1 MQSSRAEE
9 FIDYRI
15 DFFPFAYAVI
25 IPNLLYC
32 SLFSALIFLPKQ
44 SPFVSSLW
52 IISESEALFGA
63 IELLAKIAPT
73 LHKRRQELLLLYFP
87 DQNNLWWWT
96 FFEVKSGPNPPGV
109 SVYCDD
115 FVCRL
120 LS

>member
-9 FIDYRI
+9 FIDYRR
-15 DFFPFAYAVI
+15 DFFFPFAYAVI
-25 IPNLLYC
+25 IPNLLCC

-63 IELLAKIAPT
+63 LELLAKIAPT

-87 DQNNLWWWT
+87 DQNNL
-96 FFEVKSGPNPPGV
+96 
-109 SVYCDD
+109 
-115 FVCRL
+115 
-120 LS
+120 